1 MNHYVIIALGWLIGQ
16 FAYAAVSIYML
27 QRNKNLNYWR
37 AVKLYFPSEI
47 GNFVIAFAGLL
58 LILFIATDFL
68 DVEITAKDLRNK
80 EVLTVKEK
88 LILYQR
94 SASAGIGAF
103 IQHLVFLGFKKGKK
117 KIEEYEEQNNISEG
131 KPPIV

>member
-16 FAYAAVSIYML
+16 FAYAAVSVYVL
-27 QRNKNLNYWR
+27 QRNKELNYWK
-37 AVKLYFPSEI
+37 AVQLYFPSEV

-58 LILFIATDFL
+58 LIMFIATDFL

-80 EVLTVKEK
+80 EALTVKEK

-94 SASAGIGAF
+94 SASVGIGAF
-103 IQHLVFLGFKKGKK
+103 IQHLLYIAFKKGKK
-117 KIEEYEEQNNISEG
+117 KIEEYSEQNNIAD
-131 KPPIV
+131 KP

>member
-1 MNHYVIIALGWLIGQ
+1 MNHYVIIALGWVIGQ
-16 FAYAAVSIYML
+16 FAYAAVSVYVL
-27 QRNKNLNYWR
+27 QRNKNLNYWK

-58 LILFIATDFL
+58 LIMFIATDFL

-80 EVLTVKEK
+80 EALTVKEK

-94 SASAGIGAF
+94 TASVGIGAF
-103 IQHLVFLGFKKGKK
+103 IQHLVYLGFKKGKK
-117 KIEEYEEQNNISEG
+117 KIEQYEKENNLTD
-131 KPPIV
+131 KP